1 MSDDKNQEE
10 KAGKKSRRRRM
21 PTKAEL
27 VQLQKLYRTDE
38 KIGERLGGVP
48 AYLVAYW
55 RRKKGVPKH
64 SQPKFSEKEIRDLW
78 ERFGD
83 DDRCGL
89 ELGISKAA
97 FYNWRRRYGIREKP
111 AFLKLEQL
119 ELNFP
124 GMKTPPHAAS
134 LRNKQTIVQK
144 IMARAGGKG
153 KVEVDQEVTVEP
165 DLVILRRNVGK
176 LLGHLLTTADEYV
189 FNSSKILLNYPSWV
203 TADHETPTELHRRLR
218 EFAGRQR
225 LKNIFD
231 FTDGALHQAAIEN
244 GHVLPGGLILG
255 SDERTCALGC
265 MAGMGAAIDQDRMA
279 TLLTSGSAAIKVPE
293 SVRIDVSGRRA
304 RGVYAKDIALSIIKR
319 LAEGDVTGRSIEFY
333 GSAISQMSISERFTL
348 CGLAGVAGAYSAT
361 CQFDSTTRR
370 YLMQR
375 APDNLEPV
383 VTDKNAVYENLFQV
397 NVEQLQPQVA
407 GPNGL
412 DTIRPVGEVENLPVQ
427 LIIIGTAANG
437 RFDDLR
443 VAAEILK
450 GQQISPECRVFVL
463 PASRSVYLEAL
474 KKGLIRMLSE
484 AGAQILPPGHCARD
498 GYPIIQL
505 GDGQRALST
514 ANHAASGCLGS
525 EKGEVYLCS
534 PATAAASALHAAV
547 TDSTRYGR

>member
-1 MSDDKNQEE
+1 MSVDKDQN
-10 KAGKKSRRRRM
+10 KTAGKSRRRRI

-27 VQLQKLYRTDE
+27 LQLQKLYRTDE

-124 GMKTPPHAAS
+124 GMKTSAHSAA
-134 LRNKQTIVQK
+134 LWNKQSVVQK
-144 IMARAGGKG
+144 ILARTGGKG
-153 KVEVDQEVTVEP
+153 KVEVGQEVTVEP
-165 DLVILRRNVGK
+165 DLVILRRHVDK
-176 LLGHLLTTADEYV
+176 LLGRLLTTADEYV
-189 FNSSKILLNYPSWV
+189 FNSGKILLNYPSWV
-203 TADHETPTELHRRLR
+203 TADHDDPAELHRRLR

-225 LKNIFD
+225 LKNVFD
-231 FTDGALHQAAIEN
+231 FTAGAVHQMAMES
-244 GHVLPGGLILG
+244 GHVVPGTLVFG
-255 SDERTCALGC
+255 SDDRTCALGC
-265 MAGMGAAIDQDRMA
+265 MAGIGAAIDPDRM
-279 TLLTSGSAAIKVPE
+279 TGLLTSGSVAVSVPD
-293 SVRIDVSGRRA
+293 SIRIDVSGRRG

-319 LAEGDVTGRSIEFY
+319 LAQGEVAGRSIEFY
-333 GSAISQMSISERFTL
+333 GSAISQMGISERFTL

-375 APDNLEPV
+375 APNNLEPV
-383 VTDKNAVYENLFQV
+383 VSDKNAVYENLYQV
-397 NVEQLQPQVA
+397 NVEQLQPQIA

-412 DTIRPVGEVENLPVQ
+412 DNIRPIGEVENLPVQ

-443 VAAEILK
+443 IAAEILK
-450 GQQISPECRVFVL
+450 GRQISPECRVFVL
-463 PASRSVYLEAL
+463 PASRATYLEAL
-474 KKGLIRMLSE
+474 RKGLVRMLSE
-484 AGAQILPPGHCARD
+484 AGAQILPPGFCSRD
-498 GYPIIQL
+498 GYPMVQL

-514 ANHAASGCLGS
+514 ANHASPGCLGS
-525 EKGEVYLCS
+525 DKGEVYLCS
-534 PATAAASALHAAV
+534 SATAAASALHAAI

>member
-1 MSDDKNQEE
+1 MSDE
-10 KAGKKSRRRRM
+10 KDQKDGRKKSRRRRI

-27 VQLQKLYRTDE
+27 IQLQKLYRTDE

-97 FYNWRRRYGIREKP
+97 FYNWRRRYGIKEKP

-124 GMKTPPHAAS
+124 GMKTSAHAAS
-134 LRNKQTIVQK
+134 LLNKQTVAQK
-144 IMARAGGKG
+144 ILARTGGKAR
-153 KVEVDQEVTVEP
+153 VEVGQVVMVEP
-165 DLVILRRNVGK
+165 DLVILRRQVDK
-176 LLGHLLTTADEYV
+176 LLGRLLTTADEYV
-189 FNSSKILLNYPSWV
+189 FNSGKILLSYPSWA
-203 TADHETPTELHRRLR
+203 TCDHESPTELHRRLR

-225 LKNIFD
+225 LKNAFD
-231 FTDGALHQAAIEN
+231 FTAGALHQMAVEN
-244 GHVLPGGLILG
+244 GHALPGDLAVG

-265 MAGMGAAIDQDRMA
+265 MAGLGTAIARDCMAA
-279 TLLTSGSAAIKVPE
+279 LLTSGSVEVKVPE
-293 SVRIDVSGRRA
+293 SIRIDVSGRRA

-319 LAEGDVTGRSIEFY
+319 MANDDVRGRAIEFY

-348 CGLAGVAGAYSAT
+348 CGLAGVAGAFSAT

-383 VTDKNAVYENLFQV
+383 VTDKNAVYENLYQV
-397 NVEQLQPQVA
+397 NVEQLQPQIA

-412 DTIRPVGEVENLPVQ
+412 DTIRPIDEVANLPVQ

-443 VAAEILK
+443 IAAEILK
-450 GQQISPECRVFVL
+450 GRQISPECRVFVL
-463 PASRSVYLEAL
+463 PASRTTYLEAL

-505 GDGQRALST
+505 GEGQRALST
-514 ANHAASGCLGS
+514 ANHAAPGCLGPES
-525 EKGEVYLCS
+525 GEVYLCS